1 MNICSEK
8 KNSIMSSPITLAI
21 LLGILLKSLGA
32 IDLISL
38 SSFNKTVL
46 IFSIISINQ
55 SLDKFAFLLYNYFL
69 YIKFFC

>member
-1 MNICSEK
+1 
-8 KNSIMSSPITLAI
+8 MSSPIMLAI
-21 LLGILLKSLGA
+21 LLGILLKSLGV

-55 SLDKFAFLLYNYFL
+55 SLDKFALLLNNYFP
-69 YIKFFC
+69 YIKFF